1 VTSRGLLAIAP
12 LALLLGAQAGLAA
25 ELFPNGLAPL
35 QTGAPQ
41 RGSSKACLGCH
52 PQVHAEWSRSRHG
65 QAFTNAIFQ
74 REYRD
79 RPLDWCVHCHAPLRE
94 QLEQVHAGGGPL
106 ADEGI
111 TCAACHVREG
121 RVLAR
126 AHAPGSPHDTDV
138 RDDFGAPSFCA
149 GCHQFNF
156 PRIEEA
162 TARGA
167 APRVVGYTAHPMQ
180 DTVAQHA
187 RGPLAGQPC
196 LTCHRAGETGH
207 LFPGGHDAGMLARA
221 VRLEAC
227 RRRGALEVSII
238 NVGAGHHVPTGDLHR
253 HLVLRAW
260 RASAPERLHET
271 VLGRRFE
278 PDVASGKRTIA
289 DDTLP
294 PTSRRTVRLEPGTLG
309 PPGDGAEPI
318 SLELRLVYTID
329 EMPFRGRELSE
340 PTFARMVALDLPWPR
355 VEHCGRTP
363 RGPTE

>member
-1 VTSRGLLAIAP
+1 MNARTSLAATLLA
-12 LALLLGAQAGLAA
+12 LALATRGSAA

-35 QTGAPQ
+35 DIGAPVL
-41 RGSSKACLGCH
+41 GSSKACVGCH
-52 PQVHAEWSRSRHG
+52 PQVHAEWATSRHG

-94 QLEQVHAGGGPL
+94 QLDQVHAGGGAL

-111 TCAACHVREG
+111 TCAACHVRQG
-121 RVLAR
+121 RILAR

-138 RDDFGAPSFCA
+138 RVDFGAPSFCA

-156 PRIEEA
+156 PRIAEDA
-162 TARGA
+162 VDVPG
-167 APRVVGYTAHPMQ
+167 RVVGYTAHPMQ

-187 RGPLAGQPC
+187 RGPWAQQPC
-196 LTCHRAGETGH
+196 LSCHRAGATGH
-207 LFPGGHDAGMLARA
+207 LFPGGHDPGMLERA
-221 VRLEAC
+221 ARLEAC
-227 RRRGALEVSII
+227 RAGGALEVRIV
-238 NVGAGHHVPTGDLHR
+238 NAGAGHHLPTGDLHR

-278 PDVASGKRTIA
+278 PDLQGGKRTIA

-294 PTSRRTVRLEPGTLG
+294 PRSSRTVSLLPGTLG
-309 PPGDGAEPI
+309 PPGRAAEPI
-318 SLELRLVYTID
+318 SIELRLVYTID
-329 EMPFRGRELSE
+329 EIPFRGRELAE
-340 PTFARMVALDLPWPR
+340 PTYARVVTLEVPWPSVPACR
-355 VEHCGRTP
+355 SRP
-363 RGPTE
+363 SRRK